1 MQSIDEVQLGVSDA
15 VALLN
20 NTLETV
26 YPRLTVVG
34 ELINFRISKNKWVYF
49 DIADEYSKLHCFGT
63 IYMLPGPLQEG
74 MLVQVVV
81 APRLHP
87 QFGFTANLQSIIP
100 VGEGSIKKASDLL
113 KLKLE
118 KEGLFETSRKRKV
131 PAIPSRIALVTSD
144 ESAAYTDFIKITK
157 ARWPLVSIDVYSVL
171 VQGVNAPEQIVNA
184 LQSANGHDE
193 LADVLVLTR
202 GGGGADDLAAFD
214 DERVVRAVA
223 ASRIPTVVAIGHE
236 RDFSL
241 SELVADLR
249 ASTPSNAAEILVPNR
264 QDELR
269 TINDKQKWLNDGLKT
284 AFEATKNYLESREL
298 HLYDTLR
305 HYMTQLL
312 NDITHTQKLLTSL
325 NPEIV
330 LKRGYTIVR
339 SQGRIISKSVSLK
352 KNAAITVSFSDG
364 DIEAKVQ

>member
-63 IYMLPGPLQEG
+63 IYMLPGPLTEG

-118 KEGLFETSRKRKV
+118 KEGLFDIDRKRTV
-131 PAIPSRIALVTSD
+131 PTIPKRIALVTSD
-144 ESAAYTDFIKITK
+144 ESAAYSDFLKIIK
-157 ARWPLVSIDVYSVL
+157 ARWPLVNIDVYSVL
-171 VQGVNAPEQIVNA
+171 VQGINAPEQIVTA
-184 LQSANGHDE
+184 LQMVNGHDE

-264 QDELR
+264 DDEVR
-269 TINDKQKWLNDGLKT
+269 MIKDKQKWLNDGLHT
-284 AFEATKNYLESREL
+284 SLEATQNYLEVRES
-298 HLYDTLR
+298 HLYDTLQ
-305 HYMTQLL
+305 HFFTQLT
-312 NDITHTQKLLTSL
+312 NEVTYKQKLLNSL

-330 LKRGYTIVR
+330 LKRGYAIVR
-339 SQGRIISKSVSLK
+339 SQGRIVSKSINLK
-352 KNAAITVSFSDG
+352 KNTAISVSFSDG
-364 DIEAKVQ
+364 VIEAKVQ